1 MYFSFVLGDLGRIE
15 IDWYYM
21 MYITY
26 YKKQKIH
33 ILPFNA
39 EFLLW
44 CATLYFPQAMTSG
57 AIAGFL
63 DVAFNFNTQALL
75 DDNLIGKSLAL
86 CEFLMVAGS
95 RLEHCV

>member
-1 MYFSFVLGDLGRIE
+1 
-15 IDWYYM
+15 
-21 MYITY
+21 
-26 YKKQKIH
+26 
-33 ILPFNA
+33 
-39 EFLLW
+39 
-44 CATLYFPQAMTSG
+44 MTSG

-95 RLEHCV
+95 WR